1 MSKAFPFTLALVSL
15 GVAPL
20 VAQQAPTVALGAAQ
34 ATYAEPYT
42 LISSV
47 RELPGGKVIV
57 VDTRDKVVQLV
68 DMASGTATK
77 IGREGSG
84 PGEYQFPRSLL
95 AMPNNETFLVD
106 PMQNRFLRIDVAGKV
121 LETISYPAGFGPGM
135 QAVGADAQGRIYWE
149 GSSFGGGGQL
159 TFNQNSS
166 GEVEQN
172 DSVPVI
178 RWDRR
183 ASKFDTLARVKGPV
197 MKVNLSGGA
206 NSRSVMIRQQP
217 FSPRDGWGVAPDG
230 RIAMVRSGE
239 YRVDNVR
246 PAGGVVRGAP
256 VGMRPLPV
264 TARDKEDFLKGQRNA
279 PRMMRTV
286 GGNGAAPPA
295 PPEPTAED
303 YEWPVNK
310 PFFDAASVRMSPAG
324 ELWALRSRP
333 AGDEIPVYDV
343 FGADGRLVRRVSF
356 PTKTRLVGFGDGTVY
371 VARTDEDDLQYLER
385 YRDCGQGGCDS
396 RGVRVGD

>member
-1 MSKAFPFTLALVSL
+1 MSKALPLTLALIGLVVL
-15 GVAPL
+15 PA

-68 DMASGTATK
+68 DMASGNATK

-84 PGEYQFPRSLL
+84 PGEYQFPRNLL

-106 PMQNRFLRIDVAGKV
+106 PMQNRFLRIDAAGKV
-121 LETISYPAGFGPGM
+121 LETVSYPSGMGPGM
-135 QAVGADAQGRIYWE
+135 QVVGTDQQGRIYWE

-159 TFNQNSS
+159 TFSQNAS

-183 ASKFDTLARVKGPV
+183 ANTFDTLAKVKGPQ
-197 MKVNLSGGA
+197 MKVNIGGGQ

-217 FSPRDGWGVAPDG
+217 FSPRDAWGVAPDG
-230 RIAMVRSGE
+230 RVAMVRSGE

-246 PAGGVVRGAP
+246 AAGGVTRGAA

-264 TARDKEDFLKGQRNA
+264 TARDKEDFLKAQRNA

-286 GGNGAAPPA
+286 GGGGVTPPQ
-295 PPEPTAED
+295 PPEATADD

-310 PFFDAASVRMSPAG
+310 PFFDAATVRMSPTG

-356 PTKTRLVGFGDGTVY
+356 PAKTRLIGFGQGTVY

-385 YRDCGQGGCDS
+385 YRMP
-396 RGVRVGD
+396 

>member
-1 MSKAFPFTLALVSL
+1 MSKAFPFTLALLSL
-15 GVAPL
+15 GAAPL
-20 VAQQAPTVALGAAQ
+20 AAQQVPTVSLGAAQ

-47 RELPGGKVIV
+47 RELPGGKVMV
-57 VDTRDKVVQLV
+57 VDTRDKVVQIV
-68 DMASGTATK
+68 DMASGNATK

-84 PGEYQFPRSLL
+84 PGEYQFPRNLL
-95 AMPNNETFLVD
+95 AMPNNETFVVD
-106 PMQNRFLRIDVAGKV
+106 PMQNRFLRVDAAGKV
-121 LETISYPAGFGPGM
+121 LETVSYPAGVGPGM
-135 QAVGADAQGRIYWE
+135 QAVGTDAQGRIYWE

-183 ASKFDTLARVKGPV
+183 ANKMDTLARVKGPQ
-197 MKVNLSGGA
+197 MKVNIGGGS

-230 RIAMVRSGE
+230 RVAMVRSGE
-239 YRVDNVR
+239 YRVDVVR
-246 PAGGVVRGAP
+246 PAGAMSRGAP

-264 TARDKEDFLKGQRNA
+264 TARDKEDFLKAQRNA

-303 YEWPVNK
+303 FEWPVNK
-310 PFFDAASVRMSPAG
+310 PFFDAATVRMSLAG

-333 AGDEIPVYDV
+333 AGDAIPVYDV
-343 FGADGRLVRRVSF
+343 FGADGRLARRVTF
-356 PTKTRLVGFGDGTVY
+356 PAKTRLVGFGDGTIY
-371 VARTDEDDLQYLER
+371 VARSDEDDLQYLER
-385 YRDCGQGGCDS
+385 YRDCGVSGCDS
-396 RGVRVGD
+396 RGVRVAE

>member
-1 MSKAFPFTLALVSL
+1 MLKALPITLALTGL
-15 GVAPL
+15 GVLPA
-20 VAQQAPTVALGAAQ
+20 VAQQVPTVALGAAQ

-42 LISSV
+42 LLSSI

-57 VDTRDKVVQLV
+57 LDMRDKVVQLV
-68 DMASGTATK
+68 DMATGNATK

-84 PGEYQFPRSLL
+84 PGEYQFPRALI
-95 AMPNNETFLVD
+95 AMPNNETFLAD
-106 PMQNRFLRIDVAGKV
+106 PMQNRFLRIDAAGKV
-121 LETISYPAGFGPGM
+121 LETISYPAGMGPGM
-135 QAVGADAQGRIYWE
+135 QVVGADQQGRIYWE
-149 GSSFGGGGQL
+149 GSAFGSGGGQL
-159 TFNQNSS
+159 TFGGPDGQPESR
-166 GEVEQN
+166 

-183 ASKFDTLARVKGPV
+183 SNKQDTLVMVKGPQ
-197 MKVNLSGGA
+197 MKVNIGGGQ

-217 FSPRDGWGVAPDG
+217 FTARDGWSVAPDG
-230 RIAMVRSGE
+230 RVAVVRSGE

-246 PAGGVVRGAP
+246 AAGGVTRGTP

-264 TARDKEDFLKGQRNA
+264 TARDKEDFLKAQRNA

-286 GGNGAAPPA
+286 GGGGTAPPQV
-295 PPEPTAED
+295 PDPTADD

-310 PFFDAASVRMSPAG
+310 PFFDAATVRMSPAG

-343 FGADGRLVRRVSF
+343 FGADGRLVRRVTF
-356 PTKTRLVGFGDGTVY
+356 PAKTRLVGFGDGTIY

-385 YRDCGQGGCDS
+385 YRMP
-396 RGVRVGD
+396 

>member
-1 MSKAFPFTLALVSL
+1 MSKAFPFTLALPSLTLGACLGL

-20 VAQQAPTVALGAAQ
+20 VAQQVPTVALGTPT
-34 ATYAEPYT
+34 ATYAEPFT

-47 RELPGGKVIV
+47 RELPGGKVLV
-57 VDTRDKVVQLV
+57 VDARDKIVQLV
-68 DMASGTATK
+68 DLTSGNATK
-77 IGREGSG
+77 VGREGSG

-106 PMQNRFLRIDVAGKV
+106 PMQNRFLRIDATGKV
-121 LETISYPAGFGPGM
+121 LETISYPAGFGPGL
-135 QAVGADAQGRIYWE
+135 QAVGTDAQGRIYWE
-149 GSSFGGGGQL
+149 GSSFGIGGGGGQL
-159 TFNQNSS
+159 TFNQSSS

-183 ASKFDTLARVKGPV
+183 TNKMDTLARVKGPQ
-197 MKVNLSGGA
+197 MKVNLGGSSGQ
-206 NSRSVMIRQQP
+206 RTVMIRQQP
-217 FSPRDGWGVAPDG
+217 YSPRDGWGVAPDG
-230 RIAMVRSGE
+230 RVAMVRSGE
-239 YRVDNVR
+239 YRVDVAR
-246 PAGGVVRGAP
+246 PAGGVARGPA

-264 TARDKEDFLKGQRNA
+264 TARDKEEFLKTQRNA
-279 PRMMRTV
+279 PRMVRTV

-310 PFFDAASVRMSPAG
+310 PFFDAATVRMSPAG

-343 FGADGRLVRRVSF
+343 FGANGQLVRRVTF
-356 PTKTRLVGFGDGTVY
+356 PAKTRLVALGEGTIY
-371 VARTDEDDLQYLER
+371 VARTGEDDLQYLER
-385 YRDCGQGGCDS
+385 YRAH
-396 RGVRVGD
+396 